1 MSWFSALRT
10 RVRLALGRDA
20 AESRMDQE
28 FRFHLEME
36 TEKNLRAGMSPDDA
50 QRQAAL
56 AFGSRQEH
64 REQMRDERGLS
75 WASGLSLDLKLG
87 LRMLAKAPGLAI
99 IGGLGMALATAIAA
113 GAFAIFNSY
122 FWPDLP
128 LDEGDRVVAVVNW
141 DLRLR
146 DTDKRSGYHF
156 LSWRRELKTVDD
168 LGAFRTAGRNLI
180 SPSGESEPIVAA
192 EMTASGFR
200 VARVGPL
207 MGRTLQDADELP
219 GAAPVIVIGHDIW
232 QSRFQSDPDILGKPL
247 MLGNTQH
254 TVIGVMPPGYTFPM
268 SHSYWVPLRLD
279 PAPIEPGQGPELD
292 VFGRLAPGVTREQA
306 LAELAVL
313 GRRLDVGTL
322 AGPAMIEPRITPYT
336 DIFAEADGAGWEVV
350 MMQVTI
356 SLLLVLVCLNVA
368 ALVYARTVTRFREIA
383 VRTALGASRKRI
395 VTQLFLEAFVLSVSA
410 AAVGLAIVAAGLSY
424 FDRMIGL
431 ISETGRAPF
440 WIDPGLSV
448 STILYTLG
456 LAVLGAVLI
465 GVLPALRATGKQLYA
480 AVAGGGSGSNGQL
493 GATWTFLIVTQVAVA
508 VAVLPLALTKGK
520 QLLDGAVNDP
530 GFPSEQYLGSRLT
543 PQADARPIDE
553 RPTAARIDSLAAVRN
568 QLLSR
573 LTDQADVRGATLAGA
588 IPGNEPIV
596 QIEIDE
602 PGPGID
608 VRVGSVGQEYFEL
621 FSVEVTSGRGFAASD
636 AAALPGERPVVV
648 NRSFEVELLGGVSA
662 VGRRIR
668 HRSTGDSTAS
678 WLTVVGVVEDFP
690 AHIGRFGETKAG
702 IYQLTPPGEL
712 PSGML
717 MIRFGSRAPA
727 SFVPMLRQ
735 VAASVDPTLQLV
747 RIRPMD
753 VTYAEMGRLLGLL
766 AVAVAAITASV
777 LLLSA
782 GGIHALISFTIN
794 QRRREIGLRSALGA
808 SSRRILT
815 GVLGRSLR
823 QLTLGVAIGLVLA
836 LILDRLSAGEAMGP
850 NRLILLP
857 VIALIMIAVG
867 LAAAAGPARRGLRVQ
882 PTEALKSD

>member
-1 MSWFSALRT
+1 MSWLSALRT
-10 RVRLALGRDA
+10 RVRLALGRNA
-20 AESRMDQE
+20 AESRMDEE
-28 FRFHLEME
+28 FRFHLDME
-36 TEKNLRAGMSPDDA
+36 TEKNVHAGMSA
-50 QRQAAL
+50 EAARRQAAL

-64 REQMRDERGLS
+64 REQMRDERGLG
-75 WASGLSLDLKLG
+75 WLSGLSLDLKLG

-113 GAFAIFNSY
+113 GAFATFNSY

-156 LSWRRELKTVDD
+156 VAWRRDLKSVVD
-168 LGAFRTAGRNLI
+168 LGAFRSAGRNLI

-200 VARVGPL
+200 VARIGPL
-207 MGRTLQDADELP
+207 MGRTLHDADELP
-219 GAAPVIVIGHDIW
+219 GAAPVIVIGHDVW
-232 QSRFQSDPDILGKPL
+232 QSRFQSDPGILGRPL
-247 MLGNTQH
+247 LLGNTQH
-254 TVIGVMPPGYTFPM
+254 TVVGVMPPGYAFPM
-268 SHSYWVPLRLD
+268 SHSYWIPLRLD
-279 PAPIEPGQGPELD
+279 PVPSEPGQGPELD

-306 LAELAVL
+306 TAELAVI
-313 GRRLDVGTL
+313 GRRLAVGMSADQNL
-322 AGPAMIEPRITPYT
+322 IEPRITPYT
-336 DIFAEADGAGWEVV
+336 DIFAEAEGGGWEVV
-350 MMQVTI
+350 MMQITI

-368 ALVYARTVTRFREIA
+368 ALVYARTVTRLREIA

-395 VTQLFLEAFVLSVSA
+395 VTQLFLEALVLSVGA
-410 AAVGLAIVAAGLSY
+410 AAIGLGIVAAGLSY

-440 WIDPGLSV
+440 WIDPGLSI

-480 AVAGGGSGSNGQL
+480 AVAGGGVGPKGQL

-508 VAVLPLALTKGK
+508 VAVLPPALLKGK
-520 QLLDGAVNDP
+520 QLLEGAVNDP

-543 PQADARPIDE
+543 PQADAQPDDA
-553 RPTAARIDSLAAVRN
+553 RPTPARIDSLAAVRH

-573 LTDQADVRGATLAGA
+573 LADLPDVRGATLAGS
-588 IPGNEPIV
+588 IPGNEAIAR
-596 QIEIDE
+596 IEIDE
-602 PGPGID
+602 PGPGVE
-608 VRVGSVGQEYFEL
+608 VRVGNVAQEYFEL
-621 FSVEVTSGRGFAASD
+621 FDVEVTSGRGFAASD

-648 NRSFEVELLGGVSA
+648 NRSFEIERLGGASA
-662 VGRRIR
+662 VGRRLR
-668 HRSTGDSTAS
+668 HHSSGDSTTS
-678 WLTVVGVVEDFP
+678 WHTIVGVVKDFP

-717 MIRFGSRAPA
+717 MIRFGSRTPA
-727 SFVPMLRQ
+727 SFVPTLRQ

-747 RIRPMD
+747 RIRPMN

-766 AVAVAAITASV
+766 AVAIAVLTGSV

-808 SSRRILT
+808 SSRRILS
-815 GVLGRSLR
+815 GVLGRALR
-823 QLTLGVAIGLVLA
+823 QLTIGVAIGLLLA
-836 LILDRLSAGEAMGP
+836 LILDRVTGGETMGP
-850 NRLILLP
+850 NRWVLLP
-857 VIALIMIAVG
+857 AIALIMIAIG